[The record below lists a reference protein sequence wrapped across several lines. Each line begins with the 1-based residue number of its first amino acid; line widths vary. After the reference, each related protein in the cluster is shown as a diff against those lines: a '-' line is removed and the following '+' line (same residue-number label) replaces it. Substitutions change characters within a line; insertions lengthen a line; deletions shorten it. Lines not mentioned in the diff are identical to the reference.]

1 MKAEIKKLNPQD
13 ADQFMALIRLFKE
26 VFEMDSLKMPDRSY
40 LQQLLEKDGFFVFV
54 AMVGK
59 QVVGGLTSYTI
70 QQYYTRG
77 AQLYIYDLA
86 VKTEFQRKG
95 IGKLLMSALMD
106 YCKGIGIE
114 EVFVQAEQE
123 DEHAVAFYHAT
134 GGEALKAIHFSYRLN
149 S

>member
-1 MKAEIKKLNPQD
+1 MKTEIKKLDKQD
-13 ADQFMALIRLFKE
+13 IDKLMALIRLFE
-26 VFEMDSLKMPDRSY
+26 DVFEMDGLKMPDKQY

-54 AMVGK
+54 AQAKNRV
-59 QVVGGLTSYTI
+59 VVGLTCYI
-70 QQYYTRG
+70 LQQYYSQT
-77 AQLYIYDLA
+77 AQVYIYDLA

-95 IGKLLMSALMD
+95 IGKMLMSALMD

-134 GGEALKAIHFSYRLN
+134 GGEALKAIHFSYRLD